1 MTTQAVQCAIVDREA
16 QPALALRAR
25 IGVTELPALMGRAL
39 GTVAEFLAMRGVAPA
54 GPPFAAYFNDDM
66 NDLEVAVGFPVA
78 TAVEGQGEVQSIEIP
93 AGRHATCVHVGP
105 YTGLGGAYEAL
116 TRWIKDRGETA
127 TGVVYEFYL
136 DDPGD
141 TPPEALQTQIVFPL
155 LG

>member
-1 MTTQAVQCAIVDREA
+1 MTTQALQCTIVDREA
-16 QPALALRAR
+16 QPALAFRTR
-25 IGVTELPALMGRAL
+25 TRVTELPALMGRAL
-39 GTVAEFLAMRGVAPA
+39 GTVAEFLAVRGVTLA

-66 NDLEVAVGFPVA
+66 NDLEVAIGFPVA
-78 TAVEGQGEVQSIEIP
+78 RFVEGQGEVQPIEIP

-127 TGVVYEFYL
+127 LGVVYEFYL
-136 DDPGD
+136 DDPDD